1 MEILMA
7 NFSKFD
13 RIEAIVTKPEG
24 DFTCDEKTDL
34 RRFMWVMSHDVS
46 VLLIFLLCY
55 SSIK

>member
-1 MEILMA
+1 MA

-34 RRFMWVMSHDVS
+34 RRFMCVMTHDVS
-46 VLLIFLLCY
+46 VVMVFLLCY